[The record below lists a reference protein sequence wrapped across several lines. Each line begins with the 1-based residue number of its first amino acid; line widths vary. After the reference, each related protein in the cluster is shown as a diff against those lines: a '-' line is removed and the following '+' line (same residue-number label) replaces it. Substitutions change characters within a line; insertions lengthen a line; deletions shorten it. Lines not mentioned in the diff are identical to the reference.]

1 MTKFKLGGTKMK
13 EETEY
18 MLLKLMTEILK
29 EMKAMNKNLEMINET
44 IEDVGFIDFHDDDEE
59 DEYTSED
66 VEDQ

>member
-1 MTKFKLGGTKMK
+1 MK
-13 EETEY
+13 EESEY
-18 MLLKLMTEILK
+18 MLLKIMTEILK

-44 IEDVGFIDFHDDDEE
+44 IEDVGFIDFYDDDEE